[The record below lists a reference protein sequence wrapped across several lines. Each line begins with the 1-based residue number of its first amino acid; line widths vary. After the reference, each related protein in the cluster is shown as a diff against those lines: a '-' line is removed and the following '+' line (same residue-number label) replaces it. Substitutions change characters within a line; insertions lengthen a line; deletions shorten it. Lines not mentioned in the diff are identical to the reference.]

1 MKLEVIIQ
9 RSKKSAAG
17 MINQTRQTAYVKE
30 WELFVTKVYLSL
42 MFSETSIIQ
51 D

>member
-30 WELFVTKVYLSL
+30 WELFCHESLSVINV
-42 MFSETSIIQ
+42 F
-51 D
+51 